1 MSATWPVEFERGG
14 IIEAIVTTRE
24 PTGTWNVAALGL
36 HAGDPVTSRTWGDTR
51 TRRNFEREGAGYVQF
66 TRDPVDFVEA
76 ALSIREESDPILDS
90 ADAWVQTAVERIDTG
105 VDEGTRW
112 RAWTHEPIEVGV
124 DRRVVPTTNRGYYAV
139 IEATV
144 AASRLDVDA
153 YEEPVLRDR
162 LVYLESIVERCGG
175 SRTLEAFDRL
185 RVLSG
190 WEADESRTNR

>member
-1 MSATWPVEFERGG
+1 MSASWPVEFERGE

-36 HAGDPVTSRTWGDTR
+36 RAGDPVTSRTWGDTR

-76 ALSIREESDPILDS
+76 ALSIREESDPVLDS

-105 VDEGTRW
+105 VNEGTRW
-112 RAWTHEPIEVGV
+112 WEWAHEPVEVGI
-124 DRRVVPTTNRGYYAV
+124 DQRVVSTTNRGYNAV

-144 AASRLDVDA
+144 AASRLEVDA
-153 YEEPVLRDR
+153 YEEAVLRDR
-162 LVYLESIVERCGG
+162 LVYLESVVERCGG
-175 SRTLEAFDRL
+175 SRTCEAFDRL

-190 WEADESRTNR
+190 WQSDESRTNR